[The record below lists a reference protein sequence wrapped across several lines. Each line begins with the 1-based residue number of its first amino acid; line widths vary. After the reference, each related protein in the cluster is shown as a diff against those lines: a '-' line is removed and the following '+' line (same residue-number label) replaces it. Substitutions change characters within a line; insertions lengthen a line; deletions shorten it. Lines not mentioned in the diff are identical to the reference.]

1 MENGLAIQT
10 DGARDDRHDEV
21 KSRDY
26 SDASYEEAERPVAHR
41 RTISNSIL
49 ARLNFLRSSPEDDTS
64 TAQAAQQAAR
74 DHQHYVDSQA
84 QESSM
89 AWAQM
94 SMKPRRRTGSLRK
107 TAILGTGRIK
117 AEGRERRN
125 TLTQR
130 QPSTPSTDDLIE
142 TSTVIPLQDDEVPP
156 SDAVQA
162 LQRRFSYDK
171 EAGLSS
177 ASAGRSSPAQLL
189 SLRTESPR
197 TSTESAD
204 HATTL
209 SSPIKSPT
217 SQSNASTTDD
227 DDALSFSRPLAN
239 GHHALSHKATAS
251 SSSSSYFPSP
261 ETVPSRRRSTS
272 KPLSPLSAMPMDAY
286 EEEEHSY
293 SETEWWG
300 WVVLIVTWIVFV
312 VGMGSCLEV
321 WSWAWD
327 VGQTPY
333 APPELEDDPTLPI
346 VGYYPALIMLTAVMA
361 WVWVVVAWV
370 GMKYFKH
377 AKIHPD
383 DG

>member
-10 DGARDDRHDEV
+10 DGPRDDRHDEV

-26 SDASYEEAERPVAHR
+26 SDTSYAQAELPVVHR
-41 RTISNSIL
+41 RTLSTSIL
-49 ARLNFLRSSPEDDTS
+49 ARLNFLRSSTEDDRPT
-64 TAQAAQQAAR
+64 QQELQQAAR
-74 DHQHYVDSQA
+74 EQQVRNDTQV
-84 QESSM
+84 QESAM
-89 AWAQM
+89 AWAQKNT
-94 SMKPRRRTGSLRK
+94 KPRRRTGSLRK

-125 TLTQR
+125 TLVQR
-130 QPSTPSTDDLIE
+130 RPSNSMRNEDISSSTID
-142 TSTVIPLQDDEVPP
+142 STNDHDVPP

-171 EAGLSS
+171 EADTSLTTT
-177 ASAGRSSPAQLL
+177 AWSSPAQLF
-189 SLRTESPR
+189 SLQTD
-197 TSTESAD
+197 STRPSTASID
-204 HATTL
+204 HAFPAL
-209 SSPIKSPT
+209 SPPIKSPT

-227 DDALSFSRPLAN
+227 DDALSFSRPTAN
-239 GHHALSHKATAS
+239 GHKPTAS

-261 ETVPSRRRSTS
+261 EVIPRRRSTT
-272 KPLSPLSAMPMDAY
+272 KPLSPLSALAMEAL

-377 AKIHPD
+377 AKIQPD
-383 DG
+383 EG